1 MSVFLQCIEHFVRRE
16 QMYPSGS
23 SSTAENVFPTSMRCV
38 PKTRLS
44 HCQFE
49 TNHLFPFHSP
59 FMKWHC
65 FSWRILELTV
75 VCWVSD
81 LNAAAGLKPR
91 ARQTGML
98 MEAVKVLKVLFQESP
113 FFHFLRKTF
122 IYMCCSSFLSDI
134 ISGAPQ
140 ISSRWEAII
149 CVLHKANSLGL
160 GDINLCREFTGSL
173 FVFSFW
179 SDAD

>member
-1 MSVFLQCIEHFVRRE
+1 MLICLFLQCTQHFVRRE
-16 QMYPSGS
+16 QMYPLGS

-65 FSWRILELTV
+65 FSWLLLELTV
-75 VCWVSD
+75 VCSVSD
-81 LNAAAGLKPR
+81 LNTAAGLKPH

-98 MEAVKVLKVLFQESP
+98 IEAVKVLKVLFQ
-113 FFHFLRKTF
+113 K
-122 IYMCCSSFLSDI
+122 
-134 ISGAPQ
+134 
-140 ISSRWEAII
+140 
-149 CVLHKANSLGL
+149 
-160 GDINLCREFTGSL
+160 SL
-173 FVFSFW
+173 FFTFQVKLSFTCAVVQFYQVLFREPHKYLQPE
-179 SDAD
+179 DDYNMGEFY